1 MHATLTGRS
10 VFILQHGSRE
20 LISPNVKKF
29 KRTYVSHDPRLTTH
43 DPVKLV
49 GRGLAGGISARLIS
63 LEMLIESLLRRVM
76 SLRRLSFAHI

>member
-29 KRTYVSHDPRLTTH
+29 KRTNVSHDPRLTTH

-49 GRGLAGGISARLIS
+49 GRGLAGGWQGAFPL
-63 LEMLIESLLRRVM
+63 
-76 SLRRLSFAHI
+76 A